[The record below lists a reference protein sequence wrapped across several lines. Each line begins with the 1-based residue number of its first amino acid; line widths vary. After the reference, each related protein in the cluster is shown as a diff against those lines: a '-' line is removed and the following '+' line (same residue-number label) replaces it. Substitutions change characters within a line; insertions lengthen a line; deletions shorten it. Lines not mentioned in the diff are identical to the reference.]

1 VFENGVL
8 KRLFGPKKE
17 KVKGYRKKLHKWE
30 PNINTVVISK
40 KMRCAGH
47 VERKKEKK

>member
-17 KVKGYRKKLHKWE
+17 EVRGDWKKLHNWE
-30 PNINTVVISK
+30 SNIITVIKSK
-40 KMRCAGH
+40 KMSLAGH
-47 VERKKEKK
+47 VEL